1 VKKTK
6 PRATS
11 KQPVAKTKAKAA
23 ANQKRAARAKAKP
36 VKKAKPALKQKSAAK
51 VKPVKKAKAAPNKA
65 APNKAAKPAGPRKAA
80 KSAGPRKASK
90 SARLTRAAPKP
101 AGSPRQDRAASDTR
115 WLQFV
120 ERHGVV
126 LASAR
131 GPVPSLASE
140 VAGEPIIGS
149 WWSHPKA
156 QVIFETLS
164 AIDDDVDVRCFKL
177 VDGKV
182 TFVHRRVWPALVRLA
197 REGMLAPDRVASFQQ
212 EHLPTGEHRN
222 LVTPFPEWVPDE
234 VAAAADTMTVEQ
246 ARIALGAAV

>member
-1 VKKTK
+1 MKKTK
-6 PRATS
+6 SRAKS
-11 KQPVAKTKAKAA
+11 RQPVSKAKVAP
-23 ANQKRAARAKAKP
+23 K
-36 VKKAKPALKQKSAAK
+36 
-51 VKPVKKAKAAPNKA
+51 KAAPKKN
-65 APNKAAKPAGPRKAA
+65 PAAK
-80 KSAGPRKASK
+80 KS
-90 SARLTRAAPKP
+90 
-101 AGSPRQDRAASDTR
+101 AGSPRQYRAASDSR

-131 GPVPSLASE
+131 GPIPSLASE
-140 VAGEPIIGS
+140 VAGEPIVGS

-164 AIDDDVDVRCFKL
+164 AIDDANDVRCFKL

-212 EHLPTGEHRN
+212 EHMPTGEHRN
-222 LVTPFPEWVPDE
+222 VVTPFPEWVPED
-234 VAAAADTMTVEQ
+234 VAAAADMMTVEQ

>member
-1 VKKTK
+1 MKAKAKSKSKKPAAK
-6 PRATS
+6 A
-11 KQPVAKTKAKAA
+11 KQPVAKAKAKAAPKNQAAPKKKPVAKTKAKT
-23 ANQKRAARAKAKP
+23 
-36 VKKAKPALKQKSAAK
+36 
-51 VKPVKKAKAAPNKA
+51 KAAPKQ
-65 APNKAAKPAGPRKAA
+65 
-80 KSAGPRKASK
+80 
-90 SARLTRAAPKP
+90 AAPKKQARP
-101 AGSPRQDRAASDTR
+101 KKSPGSPRPHRAASDTR
-115 WLQFV
+115 WLEFV

-140 VAGEPIIGS
+140 VAGEPIVGS

-164 AIDDDVDVRCFKL
+164 AIDDANDVRCFKL

-212 EHLPTGEHRN
+212 EHMPTGEHRN
-222 LVTPFPEWVPDE
+222 LVTPFPEWVPED
-234 VAAAADTMTVEQ
+234 VAAAADTMTVAQ